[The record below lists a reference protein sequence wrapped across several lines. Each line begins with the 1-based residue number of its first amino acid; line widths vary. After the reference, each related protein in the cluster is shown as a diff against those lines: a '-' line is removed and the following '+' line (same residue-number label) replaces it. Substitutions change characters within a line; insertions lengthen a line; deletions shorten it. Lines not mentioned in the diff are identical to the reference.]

1 VSGQALFLAYQ
12 IDKESCRKEP
22 RLLAAGRAIAGALSR
37 SIVTNEVV
45 FNAHSA
51 AVARSKHRRLT
62 SAGQEDECAPPG
74 SCPWQTCPCD
84 NCGRGDN
91 YLQQCEPCDIG
102 HIPFSLTARNYFRNG
117 MDRLRSKHSPN
128 PGVESKCCILRQD
141 SEHGRSDS
149 PFPSS
154 R

>member
-1 VSGQALFLAYQ
+1 MGGRFFLSCLPSASRDRAQSDDRFNESAVSGQALFLAYQ

-51 AVARSKHRRLT
+51 AVARSKNRRLT

-74 SCPWQTCPCD
+74 SCPWQT
-84 NCGRGDN
+84 
-91 YLQQCEPCDIG
+91 
-102 HIPFSLTARNYFRNG
+102 
-117 MDRLRSKHSPN
+117 
-128 PGVESKCCILRQD
+128 
-141 SEHGRSDS
+141 
-149 PFPSS
+149 
-154 R
+154 